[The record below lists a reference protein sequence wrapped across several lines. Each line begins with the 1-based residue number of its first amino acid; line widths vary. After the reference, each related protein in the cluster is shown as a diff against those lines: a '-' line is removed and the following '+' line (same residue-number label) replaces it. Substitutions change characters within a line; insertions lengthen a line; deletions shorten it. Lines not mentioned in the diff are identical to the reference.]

1 MQRPPDRPGMSV
13 REQLERK
20 APGGMGHHGLT
31 DSDLRMQAEDAL
43 LFGGGGVGG
52 GDGHWNATAIV
63 DNRHQFLADQ
73 AFKALEKLSV
83 EAASSKKL
91 GEDVLREIKSA
102 ADDLP
107 GEQRPWHWAS
117 AVSPV
122 EADHL
127 PREQSWHWASSV
139 SPVEADHL
147 PGEQPWHGVV
157 RINTFRLQPV
167 TLCVFP
173 DVLRYPLPQ
182 FPPA

>member
-1 MQRPPDRPGMSV
+1 MVQRPPDRPGMSV

-107 GEQRPWHWAS
+107 GDAADGDVTLLVHLLKVAYHHVGRDRLVDI
-117 AVSPV
+117 VSDTIESEETKAAAAFNHRV
-122 EADHL
+122 VAEHL
-127 PREQSWHWASSV
+127 PTLGGASDLIG
-139 SPVEADHL
+139 VE
-147 PGEQPWHGVV
+147 
-157 RINTFRLQPV
+157 
-167 TLCVFP
+167 
-173 DVLRYPLPQ
+173 
-182 FPPA
+182 